1 MPKTIMFCMKNVT
14 SPRLNIHE
22 TLRSP
27 NGPSL
32 GFRRGAGRN
41 LILGSASAQKA
52 WFLFCFIEVSH
63 SCGRRFDQPCSA
75 TLPFAESV
83 VLLRCSFSSMS
94 CCRLASQA
102 GRAVSACQFIALLS
116 TSCEPPASIPGS
128 GTLQPVLVVP
138 LVCVSDRTG
147 VERPYEG
154 PLRLSLGIRRGEARP
169 EHGAETSAR

>member
-1 MPKTIMFCMKNVT
+1 MHEKRDIAKAQHPRNTTLAVRPEPWFSARGRPK
-14 SPRLNIHE
+14 SD
-22 TLRSP
+22 
-27 NGPSL
+27 
-32 GFRRGAGRN
+32 FRFGVGAKG
-41 LILGSASAQKA
+41 LAFQS
-52 WFLFCFIEVSH
+52 CFIEVSH
-63 SCGRRFDQPCSA
+63 SCGRRFDQSCSA

-116 TSCEPPASIPGS
+116 TSCGPPASIPGS
-128 GTLQPVLVVP
+128 GALQPVLVVP

-154 PLRLSLGIRRGEARP
+154 PLRRSLGIRRGEARP